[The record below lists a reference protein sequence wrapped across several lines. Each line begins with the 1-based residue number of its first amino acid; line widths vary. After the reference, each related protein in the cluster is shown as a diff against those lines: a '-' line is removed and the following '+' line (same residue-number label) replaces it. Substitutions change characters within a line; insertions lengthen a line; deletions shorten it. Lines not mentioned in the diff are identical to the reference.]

1 MFYLQSEKGVV
12 EDTQGLVEAV
22 VLEGRLHVIDVRI
35 NGNLYDAY
43 GHPLLTDLDR
53 GTGIAGCDGEI
64 YFSEFTFVPTGGNM
78 KLKPEHYLDDWGKL
92 LRLP

>member
-1 MFYLQSEKGVV
+1 MAAILLA
-12 EDTQGLVEAV
+12 DTYET
-22 VLEGRLHVIDVRI
+22 
-35 NGNLYDAY
+35 LYDV
-43 GHPLLTDLDR
+43 
-53 GTGIAGCDGEI
+53 DGEI